1 MSKEPK
7 NNIFNNE
14 LKGFKKKQVIEYI
27 SNLEN
32 AHREKVEAYESEKAK
47 MQAEIDSLN
56 SQYAELL
63 EKYSELQAEK
73 AKVASVLIN
82 AENTAA
88 EIVDAARKEGE
99 AEKQRLFEESEDLRR
114 TIVKRNSVIRDV
126 KERADNIFSSLLDDV
141 HDAVSALEEYI
152 EQGRAQ
158 FAESAEEVDAFVT
171 DYEKKSDNIGNE
183 FDIDDD
189 DDEEEAKPADPCEN
203 SEEKSTV
210 FSDLQSMDDG
220 VDDADAEEN
229 YKEMGLDGK
238 ETIRFFGE
246 TED

>member
-1 MSKEPK
+1 M
-7 NNIFNNE
+7 
-14 LKGFKKKQVIEYI
+14 
-27 SNLEN
+27 
-32 AHREKVEAYESEKAK
+32 
-47 MQAEIDSLN
+47 
-56 SQYAELL
+56 
-63 EKYSELQAEK
+63 
-73 AKVASVLIN
+73 
-82 AENTAA
+82 
-88 EIVDAARKEGE
+88 
-99 AEKQRLFEESEDLRR
+99 
-114 TIVKRNSVIRDV
+114 

-183 FDIDDD
+183 FDIDDN

-210 FSDLQSMDDG
+210 FSDLQSLDDG

>member
-1 MSKEPK
+1 MSKETK
-7 NNIFNNE
+7 NNIFNSE

-27 SNLEN
+27 SGLEN

-99 AEKQRLFEESEDLRR
+99 AEKQRLYDESEDLRR

-126 KERADNIFSSLLDDV
+126 KDRAENIFNSLLDDV

-152 EQGRAQ
+152 AQGRAQ
-158 FAESAEEVDAFVT
+158 FADDVENIDSYVSE
-171 DYEKKSDNIGNE
+171 YEKKPDNIGNE
-183 FDIDDD
+183 FDIDD
-189 DDEEEAKPADPCEN
+189 EEEPEIPEECEEPEKADH
-203 SEEKSTV
+203 V
-210 FSDLQSMDDG
+210 FSDLQSLDDG
-220 VDDADAEEN
+220 VDDAVAEESF
-229 YKEMGLDGK
+229 KEMGLDGK
-238 ETIRFFGE
+238 ETVRFFGD
-246 TED
+246 TEG

>member
-1 MSKEPK
+1 MSKETK
-7 NNIFNNE
+7 NNIFNSE

-27 SNLEN
+27 SGLEN

-99 AEKQRLFEESEDLRR
+99 SEKQRLYDESEDLRR

-126 KERADNIFSSLLDDV
+126 KDRAENIFNSLLDDV

-158 FAESAEEVDAFVT
+158 FAESVEEVDAFVT
-171 DYEKKSDNIGNE
+171 DYDKKSDNTGNE
-183 FDIDDD
+183 FDIDD
-189 DDEEEAKPADPCEN
+189 EEAPEMPETEKKT
-203 SEEKSTV
+203 EEKYTV
-210 FSDLQSMDDG
+210 FSDLQSLDNG

-229 YKEMGLDGK
+229 FKEMGLDGK
-238 ETIRFFGE
+238 ETIRFFGD
-246 TED
+246 TEG

>member
-152 EQGRAQ
+152 EQYPN
-158 FAESAEEVDAFVT
+158 AEFEVIIEGYCGYDTIFHGQIWQDEGDPLVGIMT
-171 DYEKKSDNIGNE
+171 IWNSG
-183 FDIDDD
+183 DII
-189 DDEEEAKPADPCEN
+189 
-203 SEEKSTV
+203 
-210 FSDLQSMDDG
+210 
-220 VDDADAEEN
+220 
-229 YKEMGLDGK
+229 YKV
-238 ETIRFFGE
+238 
-246 TED
+246 